1 MYVGTLDDFDFA
13 DFDLP
18 HLLLFD
24 LPLLVSDTLQPSPS
38 SQPTVTSALVSTFA
52 VVAAC
57 QFLSLLSNLSFLSV
71 PCLRWNILYLFF
83 SFTTGGLP

>member
-1 MYVGTLDDFDFA
+1 MYVGTLADFDFA

-24 LPLLVSDTLQPSPS
+24 FPLLVSDTLQPSPS
-38 SQPTVTSALVSTFA
+38 SQPIVTSTLVSTFT

-57 QFLSLLSNLSFLSV
+57 QFLSFLSNLSFLSV

-83 SFTTGGLP
+83 SFTTG

>member
-1 MYVGTLDDFDFA
+1 MYVGTLADFDFA

-24 LPLLVSDTLQPSPS
+24 LPLLVSDTLQSSPS
-38 SQPTVTSALVSTFA
+38 SQPLAASTLVSTFT

-57 QFLSLLSNLSFLSV
+57 QFLTLLSYLSFLSL
-71 PCLRWNILYLFF
+71 PCLRWNILYSFF
-83 SFTTGGLP
+83 SFTTG